1 MSISNQL
8 CNNWNRCFWKIFLCR
23 IWIKHDLKCR
33 GLLFEISAENYEL
46 RIAHMDKSV
55 AALYKAGGFRC
66 PQLNSFN
73 WFKIVIWLMSWIMT
87 HDEQK
92 PKKAWWDWKYS
103 LYGILLVGLFTGYF
117 QANVGTSQT
126 VLFQERMS
134 VARLWDAIDGLTC
147 TFW

>member
-1 MSISNQL
+1 
-8 CNNWNRCFWKIFLCR
+8 
-23 IWIKHDLKCR
+23 
-33 GLLFEISAENYEL
+33 
-46 RIAHMDKSV
+46 
-55 AALYKAGGFRC
+55 
-66 PQLNSFN
+66 
-73 WFKIVIWLMSWIMT
+73 MT

-134 VARLWDAIDGLTC
+134 VVRLWDAIDGLTC

>member
-1 MSISNQL
+1 
-8 CNNWNRCFWKIFLCR
+8 
-23 IWIKHDLKCR
+23 
-33 GLLFEISAENYEL
+33 
-46 RIAHMDKSV
+46 
-55 AALYKAGGFRC
+55 
-66 PQLNSFN
+66 
-73 WFKIVIWLMSWIMT
+73 MT

-134 VARLWDAIDGLTC
+134 VVRL
-147 TFW
+147 

>member
-1 MSISNQL
+1 MILNAGASCLKYLQRIMSSGLQT
-8 CNNWNRCFWKIFLCR
+8 
-23 IWIKHDLKCR
+23 WI
-33 GLLFEISAENYEL
+33 
-46 RIAHMDKSV
+46 KSV

-73 WFKIVIWLMSWIMT
+73 WFKIVIWLVSWIMT

-134 VARLWDAIDGLTC
+134 VVRLWDAIDGLTC
-147 TFW
+147 TFWYRPEYF